1 MRAVLVA
8 ALVAFTVVASI
19 AATEH
24 SPIPPPRDG
33 ESNSPKSLAVARERG
48 IHSAQSDIKREVFRI
63 LDFGEPL
70 PPGTGRRADPQTQ
83 YPLQSIWGCVVT
95 ERFTTEV
102 EAYNE
107 TMRAW
112 HAKHKQ

>member
-1 MRAVLVA
+1 MKAILVLCA
-8 ALVAFTVVASI
+8 YAITVVASLG
-19 AATEH
+19 APDQ

-33 ESNSPKSLAVARERG
+33 ESDTPKSLAVAKERG
-48 IHSAQSDIKREVFRI
+48 IHSAQSDIKRGVFRI

-70 PPGTGRRADPQTQ
+70 PPGTGRRVDPQTR
-83 YPLQSIWGCVVT
+83 YPLESIWGCVVT

-102 EAYNE
+102 EAYND